1 MNFTQLN
8 LMLLSQKII
17 VNTYYSSQSIS
28 TKILFIHI
36 KSAKYKIILVYI
48 ISRYEE
54 LDLHLTNQLNGHHQL
69 RFAIQPCQYFYLM
82 FYRLIQLPGFISTA
96 SLPSSKP
103 RRMDKTSSVT
113 DGSTTSTTLP
123 SLAKYNG
130 SYPKI
135 SQTDCTSA

>member
-48 ISRYEE
+48 ISRYEG

-69 RFAIQPCQYFYLM
+69 RFAIQ
-82 FYRLIQLPGFISTA
+82 
-96 SLPSSKP
+96 PSSKP